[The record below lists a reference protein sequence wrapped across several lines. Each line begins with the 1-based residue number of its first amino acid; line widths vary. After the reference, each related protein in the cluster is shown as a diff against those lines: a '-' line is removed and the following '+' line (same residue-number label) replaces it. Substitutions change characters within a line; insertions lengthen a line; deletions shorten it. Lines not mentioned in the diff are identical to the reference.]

1 MALTVMR
8 STPQELAFAL
18 RSPSSGPL
26 AAVICALADLF
37 EDPGFNEG
45 HRELLGKLLVGGNI
59 PQFLAERASERLMS
73 FASSLEDLHRQ
84 VCSGDARGPVDDLPG
99 VEVPRL
105 RRVV

>member
-1 MALTVMR
+1 MR

-18 RSPSSGPL
+18 RSPNSGPL
-26 AAVICALADLF
+26 AAVVCAMADLF
-37 EDPGFNEG
+37 EDPSFNEG
-45 HRELLGKLLVGGNI
+45 HRALLSQLLAGGEI
-59 PQFLAERASERLMS
+59 PQFLAERAAERLTS

-84 VCSGDARGPVDDLPG
+84 ISTDDASALFDSLPS